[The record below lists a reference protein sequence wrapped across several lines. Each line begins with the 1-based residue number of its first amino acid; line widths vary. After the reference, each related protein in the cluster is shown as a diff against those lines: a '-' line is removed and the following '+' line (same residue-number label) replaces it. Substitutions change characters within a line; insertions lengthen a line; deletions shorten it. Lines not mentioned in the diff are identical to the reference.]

1 MKPIRRFY
9 RLVAAALAT
18 MAGLSLLLAD
28 PLIAQDG
35 GQAGKENGGQ
45 SAARGKA
52 VVLEVDGPIGPA
64 TNDFIVRGIENAEES
79 DASLVVI
86 QLNTPGGL
94 DTSMR
99 DIIRKI
105 LSSRVPVATYV
116 SPPGSRAASAGT
128 YIMYASHIAAMAPA
142 TNLGSATPV
151 SMSPGGLGGG
161 DQQPAEPETQD
172 SGAQGSDAQ
181 GSDAQGQS
189 EGETGSQDSAAG
201 GQAGE
206 SAEPSEESEEAP
218 ATQPG
223 SAMERKVINDAVAYI
238 KGLAKLRGR
247 NEEWA
252 EAAVREAVNLTA
264 EDALQKNVI
273 DVIAQD
279 IDDLLEQIDGRTV
292 KINEQDITLATRDL
306 SIETVEPDWRT
317 KLLSIITNPNV
328 AYVLM
333 LAGVY
338 GLFFELSNP
347 GALFPGV
354 LGAICLLLALY
365 AFQVL
370 PVNYAGLGLILLG
383 IAFMVGELFIPSF
396 GVMGI
401 GGAIAFVIGSVILM
415 ETEVEAYQI
424 SLPLIITVTVITALF
439 VFTLISL
446 ALRQRRQPI
455 VSGREQMIGS
465 EGEAVADFQDGHGLV
480 HIHGEQWS
488 ARADVPLRRSQTVRV
503 RDLDGLILVVEP
515 VEESS

>member
-1 MKPIRRFY
+1 MKLIRRTC
-9 RLVAAALAT
+9 RLAAVALVSG
-18 MAGLSLLLAD
+18 AGFLLLLAG
-28 PLIAQDG
+28 PLVAQDS
-35 GQAGKENGGQ
+35 ETETETE
-45 SAARGKA
+45 SRRA
-52 VVLEVDGPIGPA
+52 VVLEVDGAIGPA
-64 TNDFIVRGIENAEES
+64 TNDFIVRGIEDAEES
-79 DASLVVI
+79 GAALVI
-86 QLNTPGGL
+86 LRLNTPGGL

-105 LSSRVPVATYV
+105 LASRVPVATYV

-161 DQQPAEPETQD
+161 DEPTQPESGDDQAGDDQTAED
-172 SGAQGSDAQ
+172 SGDAAADEAEEQQAEQDDDKADAPQG
-181 GSDAQGQS
+181 
-189 EGETGSQDSAAG
+189 
-201 GQAGE
+201 
-206 SAEPSEESEEAP
+206 
-218 ATQPG
+218 G

-238 KGLAKLRGR
+238 KGLARLRDR

-252 EAAVREAVNLTA
+252 EEAVRSAVNLTA
-264 EDALQKNVI
+264 EDALDI
-273 DVIAQD
+273 DVIDIVARD

-292 KINEQDITLATRDL
+292 TVNDQEIQLATANL
-306 SIETVEPDWRT
+306 TVEIVEPDWRT
-317 KLLSIITNPNV
+317 RLLSVITNPNV

-354 LGAICLLLALY
+354 LGAICLVLALY

-370 PVNYAGLGLILLG
+370 PVNYAGLALILLG
-383 IAFMVGELFIPSF
+383 IAFMVAELFMPSF

-401 GGAIAFVIGSVILM
+401 GGTVAFVFGSLILM
-415 ETEVEAYQI
+415 ETDVEAYQI
-424 SLPLIITVTVITALF
+424 SMPLILTVTAITGLF
-439 VFTLISL
+439 VFTIISL
-446 ALRQRRQPI
+446 AVRQRTRPI

-465 EGEAVADFQDGHGLV
+465 VGEAMADFTDGAGTI

-488 ARADVPLRRSQTVRV
+488 ARANRPVAKGQEVKVRE
-503 RDLDGLILVVEP
+503 LDGLILVVEP
-515 VEESS
+515 IEE